1 MGYYMDNFNEFLQ
14 TIDNDKHKKTMTEIF
29 NWISETFP
37 NLETTIK
44 WNQPM
49 FTDHG
54 TFILGFSKAKQHFS
68 IAPEAKCM
76 TEFSERIDTAGY
88 SQTNNLFRIKWTQ
101 EVDYTLLKDMIQF
114 NIDDKADCSTFWR
127 T

>member
-1 MGYYMDNFNEFLQ
+1 MTEFNDFLQ
-14 TIDNDKHKKTMTEIF
+14 SLENDKQTATMEAIF

-37 NLETTIK
+37 ELETTVK

-49 FTDHG
+49 YTHHD
-54 TFILGFSKAKQHFS
+54 TFIIAFSKSKQHFS
-68 IAPEAKCM
+68 VAPEAKGM
-76 TEFSERIDTAGY
+76 AEFTDQIEAAGY

-101 EVDYTLLKDMIQF
+101 DVNYALLKSIIQF
-114 NIDDKADCSTFWR
+114 NIDDKADCTTFWR

>member
-1 MGYYMDNFNEFLQ
+1 MTEFNDFLQ
-14 TIDNDKHKKTMTEIF
+14 SLENDKQTATMEAIF

-37 NLETTIK
+37 ELETTVK

-49 FTDHG
+49 YTHHG
-54 TFILGFSKAKQHFS
+54 TFIIAFSKSKQHFS
-68 IAPEAKCM
+68 VAPEAKGM
-76 TEFSERIDTAGY
+76 AEFTEQIEAARY

-101 EVDYTLLKDMIQF
+101 DVNYALLKSIIQF
-114 NIDDKADCSTFWR
+114 NIEDKADCTTFWR

>member
-1 MGYYMDNFNEFLQ
+1 MTEFNDFLQ
-14 TIDNDKHKKTMTEIF
+14 SLENDKQTATMEAIF

-37 NLETTIK
+37 ELEITVK

-49 FTDHG
+49 YTHHG
-54 TFILGFSKAKQHFS
+54 TFIIAFSKSKQHFS
-68 IAPEAKCM
+68 VAPEAKGM
-76 TEFSERIDTAGY
+76 AEFTEQIEAARY

-101 EVDYTLLKDMIQF
+101 DVNYALLKSIIQF
-114 NIDDKADCSTFWR
+114 NIEDKADCTTFWR

>member
-1 MGYYMDNFNEFLQ
+1 MEA
-14 TIDNDKHKKTMTEIF
+14 IF

-37 NLETTIK
+37 ELETTVK

-49 FTDHG
+49 YTHHG
-54 TFILGFSKAKQHFS
+54 TFIIAFSKSKQHFS
-68 IAPEAKCM
+68 VAPEAKGM
-76 TEFSERIDTAGY
+76 AEFTEQIEAAGY

-101 EVDYTLLKDMIQF
+101 DVNYALLKSIIQF
-114 NIDDKADCSTFWR
+114 NIEDKADCTTFWR

>member
-1 MGYYMDNFNEFLQ
+1 MTEFNDFLQ
-14 TIDNDKHKKTMTEIF
+14 SLENDKQTATMEAIF

-37 NLETTIK
+37 ELETTVK

-49 FTDHG
+49 YTHHG
-54 TFILGFSKAKQHFS
+54 TFIIAFSKSKQHFS
-68 IAPEAKCM
+68 VAPEAKGM
-76 TEFSERIDTAGY
+76 AEFTDQIEAAGY

-101 EVDYTLLKDMIQF
+101 DVNYALLKSIIQF
-114 NIDDKADCSTFWR
+114 NIDDKADCTTFCR

>member
-1 MGYYMDNFNEFLQ
+1 MTEFNDFLQ
-14 TIDNDKHKKTMTEIF
+14 SLDNDKQTATMKAIF

-37 NLETTIK
+37 ELETTVK

-49 FTDHG
+49 YTHHG
-54 TFILGFSKAKQHFS
+54 TFIIAFSKYKQHFS
-68 IAPEAKCM
+68 VAPEAKGM
-76 TEFSERIDTAGY
+76 AEFTEQIEAAGY

-101 EVDYTLLKDMIQF
+101 DVNYALLKSIIQL
-114 NIDDKADCSTFWR
+114 NIDDKADCTTFWR

>member
-1 MGYYMDNFNEFLQ
+1 MTEFNDFLQ
-14 TIDNDKHKKTMTEIF
+14 SLENDKQTATMEAIF

-37 NLETTIK
+37 ELETTVK

-49 FTDHG
+49 YTHHD
-54 TFILGFSKAKQHFS
+54 TFIIAFSKSKQHFS
-68 IAPEAKCM
+68 VAPEAKGM
-76 TEFSERIDTAGY
+76 AEFTEQIEAAGY

-101 EVDYTLLKDMIQF
+101 DVNYALLKSIIQF
-114 NIDDKADCSTFWR
+114 NIEDKADCTTFWR

>member
-1 MGYYMDNFNEFLQ
+1 MTEFNDFLQ
-14 TIDNDKHKKTMTEIF
+14 SLENDKQTATMEAIF

-37 NLETTIK
+37 ELETTVK

-49 FTDHG
+49 YTHHD
-54 TFILGFSKAKQHFS
+54 TFIIAFSKSKQHFS
-68 IAPEAKCM
+68 VAPEGKGMAEF
-76 TEFSERIDTAGY
+76 TEQIEAAGY

-101 EVDYTLLKDMIQF
+101 DVNYALLKSIIQF
-114 NIDDKADCSTFWR
+114 NIEDKADCTTFWR

>member
-1 MGYYMDNFNEFLQ
+1 MTEFNEFLESLE
-14 TIDNDKHKKTMTEIF
+14 NDKQTATMEAIF

-37 NLETTIK
+37 ELETTVK

-49 FTDHG
+49 FTHHG
-54 TFILGFSKAKQHFS
+54 TFIIAFSKSKQHFS
-68 IAPEAKCM
+68 VAPEAKGM
-76 TEFSERIDTAGY
+76 AEFTEQIAESGY

-101 EVDYTLLKDMIQF
+101 DVNYELLQSMIQF
-114 NIDDKADCSTFWR
+114 NIKDKANCTTFWR

>member
-1 MGYYMDNFNEFLQ
+1 MTEFNDFLQ
-14 TIDNDKHKKTMTEIF
+14 SLENDKQTSTMEAIF

-37 NLETTIK
+37 ELETTVK

-49 FTDHG
+49 YTHHG
-54 TFILGFSKAKQHFS
+54 TFIIAFSKSKQHFS
-68 IAPEAKCM
+68 VAPEAKGM
-76 TEFSERIDTAGY
+76 AEFTDQIEAAGY

-101 EVDYTLLKDMIQF
+101 DVNYALLKSIIQF
-114 NIDDKADCSTFWR
+114 NIDDKADCTTFWR

>member
-1 MGYYMDNFNEFLQ
+1 MTEFNDFLQ
-14 TIDNDKHKKTMTEIF
+14 SLENDKQTATMEAIF

-37 NLETTIK
+37 ELETTVK

-49 FTDHG
+49 YTHHD
-54 TFILGFSKAKQHFS
+54 TFIIAFSKSKQHFS
-68 IAPEAKCM
+68 VAPEAKGM
-76 TEFSERIDTAGY
+76 AEFTEQIEAAGY

-101 EVDYTLLKDMIQF
+101 DVNYALLKSIIQF
-114 NIDDKADCSTFWR
+114 NIDDKADCTTFWR

>member
-1 MGYYMDNFNEFLQ
+1 MTEFNDFLQ
-14 TIDNDKHKKTMTEIF
+14 SLDNDKQTATMKAIF

-37 NLETTIK
+37 ELETTVK

-49 FTDHG
+49 YTHHG
-54 TFILGFSKAKQHFS
+54 TFIIAFSKSKQHFS
-68 IAPEAKCM
+68 VAPEAKGM
-76 TEFSERIDTAGY
+76 AEFTEQIEAAGY

-101 EVDYTLLKDMIQF
+101 DVNYALLKSIIQF
-114 NIDDKADCSTFWR
+114 NIDDKADCTTFRR

>member
-1 MGYYMDNFNEFLQ
+1 MTEFNDFLQ
-14 TIDNDKHKKTMTEIF
+14 SLENDKQTATMEAIF

-37 NLETTIK
+37 ELETTVK

-49 FTDHG
+49 YTHQG
-54 TFILGFSKAKQHFS
+54 TFIIAFSKSKQHFS
-68 IAPEAKCM
+68 VAPEAKGM
-76 TEFSERIDTAGY
+76 AEFTEQIEAAGY

-101 EVDYTLLKDMIQF
+101 DVNYALLKSIIQF
-114 NIDDKADCSTFWR
+114 NIEDKADCTTFWR

>member
-1 MGYYMDNFNEFLQ
+1 MTEFNDFLQ
-14 TIDNDKHKKTMTEIF
+14 SLENDKQTATMEAIF

-37 NLETTIK
+37 ELETTVK

-49 FTDHG
+49 YTHHD
-54 TFILGFSKAKQHFS
+54 TFIIAFSKSKQHFS
-68 IAPEAKCM
+68 VSPEAKGM
-76 TEFSERIDTAGY
+76 AEFTEQIEAAGY

-101 EVDYTLLKDMIQF
+101 DVNYALLKSIIQF
-114 NIDDKADCSTFWR
+114 NIEDKADCTTFWR

>member
-1 MGYYMDNFNEFLQ
+1 MTEFNDFLQ
-14 TIDNDKHKKTMTEIF
+14 SLDNDKQTATMKAIF

-37 NLETTIK
+37 ELETTVK

-49 FTDHG
+49 YTHHG
-54 TFILGFSKAKQHFS
+54 TFIIAFSKSKQHFS
-68 IAPEAKCM
+68 VAPEAKGM
-76 TEFSERIDTAGY
+76 AEFTEQIEAAGY

-101 EVDYTLLKDMIQF
+101 DVNYALLKSIIQF
-114 NIDDKADCSTFWR
+114 NIDDKADCTTFWR

>member
-1 MGYYMDNFNEFLQ
+1 MTEFNDFLQ
-14 TIDNDKHKKTMTEIF
+14 SLDNDKQTATMKAIF

-37 NLETTIK
+37 ELETTVK

-49 FTDHG
+49 YTHHG
-54 TFILGFSKAKQHFS
+54 TFIIAFSKSKQHFS
-68 IAPEAKCM
+68 VAPEAKGM
-76 TEFSERIDTAGY
+76 AEFTDQIEAAGY

-101 EVDYTLLKDMIQF
+101 DVNYALLKSIIQF
-114 NIDDKADCSTFWR
+114 NIDDKADCTTFWR

>member
-1 MGYYMDNFNEFLQ
+1 MTEFNDFLQ
-14 TIDNDKHKKTMTEIF
+14 SLDNDKQTATMKAIF

-37 NLETTIK
+37 ELETTVK

-49 FTDHG
+49 YTHHG
-54 TFILGFSKAKQHFS
+54 TFIIAFSKSKQHFS
-68 IAPEAKCM
+68 VAPEAKGM
-76 TEFSERIDTAGY
+76 AEFTEQIEAAGY

-101 EVDYTLLKDMIQF
+101 DVNYALLKSIIQF
-114 NIDDKADCSTFWR
+114 NIEDKADCTTFWR